1 MSLAYGLDKMNSD
14 TEYPMNNAAPK
25 QSQAAVNDNTHKGPG
40 PTLLPGIEGFYVLTG
55 NGQLGRYQSD
65 GSFANEPSLTARL
78 GAQIQTV
85 LQRYRDGD
93 AAAASIGLV
102 IRRKPDRPWHCASL
116 IFSDAA
122 LREIYHTGEDPD
134 APLTSFQERNRVKSV
149 YRGMELILDTR
160 KASRPDY
167 PRYCPV
173 LFAPE
178 ADNTVLARRFG
189 VDDIDVVN
197 ALEVLDLTA
206 AQAPGD
212 PPHPALTR
220 MVVEMSQSKIAPE
233 LRSAPDLTLVESPGS
248 APESQWNEPSL
259 FDSPWQDLPER
270 RLASFSDGDPVTY
283 WLLASFS
290 PFNELNDV
298 QRQFVA
304 RGHHVVK
311 KPAGTTLIER
321 GSTDDITF
329 YLIEGTL
336 ELEAFDGRT
345 MQIQGGTHRAH
356 LPVSQL
362 RPHAYTVRTLTP
374 STLFCVSQDM
384 VRELNRISTTYR
396 SRPDIEVSEG
406 EMPDAGPSGSIP
418 YEPGSAP

>member
-1 MSLAYGLDKMNSD
+1 MTD
-14 TEYPMNNAAPK
+14 NAR
-25 QSQAAVNDNTHKGPG
+25 KGPG
-40 PTLLPGIEGFYVLTG
+40 PALLPGIEGFYVLTG
-55 NGQLGRYQSD
+55 NGRLGRYQSD
-65 GSFANEPSLTARL
+65 GSFVDEPTLSARL
-78 GAQIQTV
+78 ATQIET
-85 LQRYRDGD
+85 LLKRYRDGD
-93 AAAASIGLV
+93 AAAVSVGLV
-102 IRRKPDRPWHCASL
+102 IRHTPDRPWHCASL
-116 IFSDAA
+116 VFSDAA
-122 LREIYHTGEDPD
+122 LREVYHAGEDPD

-160 KASRPDY
+160 KASRPDS

-178 ADNTVLARRFG
+178 VEHTVLAQRFS
-189 VDDIDVVN
+189 VEDIDAVN
-197 ALEVLDLTA
+197 ALEVLDLMA
-206 AQAPGD
+206 ALAPGD

-233 LRSAPDLTLVESPGS
+233 LRSAPDLMLVETPGS
-248 APESQWNEPSL
+248 TPETQWNEPSP
-259 FDSPWQDLPER
+259 FDSPWQDLPDQ

-304 RGHHVVK
+304 RGHRVIK

-321 GSTDDITF
+321 GSTEDITF

-345 MQIQGGTHRAH
+345 MQIEGGTRRAH

-362 RPHAYTVRTLTP
+362 RPHAYTVRTLTTA
-374 STLFCVSQDM
+374 TLFCVSQDM

-396 SRPDIEVSEG
+396 SRPEIEVTEG
-406 EMPDAGPSGSIP
+406 ELPDAAPSGSVA
-418 YEPGSAP
+418 YEPGSTP